1 MWVVGA
7 RRAPARRTLADPHG
21 NFAFP
26 LEGTYRGDQVMLN
39 ASQVNLQ
46 FSFGPVPLRS
56 LDFRGRL
63 GADGRFGPGAS
74 LYGQV
79 TCADVPNYSVYLYVA
94 GVCNPSD
101 TLAASGTF
109 LSDRYRG
116 GPANRRPAGLSV
128 SRLQPRAPDREQRR
142 RGHRDPAARRRR
154 QLPGRPPPGL
164 DPPRRREH
172 RQAGQPRLPHPD
184 LQRRRDRAATS
195 AGSSLAI
202 PAGTELPARV
212 RAYVIADVF
221 PLGSRMFP

>member
-1 MWVVGA
+1 
-7 RRAPARRTLADPHG
+7 
-21 NFAFP
+21 
-26 LEGTYRGDQVMLN
+26 MLN
-39 ASQVNLQ
+39 ASDVNLQ

-128 SRLQPRAPDREQRR
+128 SRLSLERPTASSAGQATATLRLA
-142 RGHRDPAARRRR
+142 GGASYPAARHLASILLLDARTGKPVSLDYRTLTSNAKGPSGNIRRV
-154 QLPGRPPPGL
+154 
-164 DPPRRREH
+164 
-172 RQAGQPRLPHPD
+172 
-184 LQRRRDRAATS
+184 
-195 AGSSLAI
+195 SLAI

>member
-1 MWVVGA
+1 M
-7 RRAPARRTLADPHG
+7 TLADPRG

-39 ASQVNLQ
+39 ASEVNLQ

-63 GADGRFGPGAS
+63 GGDGRFAPGAS

-128 SRLQPRAPDREQRR
+128 SRLALRR
-142 RGHRDPAARRRR
+142 PTASADGEASATLRLARGASYPAGRHLAAILLTDARSGE
-154 QLPGRPPPGL
+154 PVSL
-164 DPPRRREH
+164 DYRTLTSN
-172 RQAGQPRLPHPD
+172 AKD
-184 LQRRRDRAATS
+184 AAATS
-195 AGSSLAI
+195 AG
-202 PAGTELPARV
+202 
-212 RAYVIADVF
+212 
-221 PLGSRMFP
+221 